1 MGRQSEVMAAPML
14 AATVEATLVNSP
26 NKGRLRN
33 LSMKIASMGD
43 ELSQEK
49 QARADA
55 VELKLKVLDD
65 KLLRAQIA
73 EDEQLKPLNDQ
84 ISRYVEELSAERLS
98 RELTSAKRARKDLEA
113 KLIKMFDETAFSL
126 RLDLAR
132 EKKLTEEAEER
143 HEKEVADEIIR
154 IADSVDQERR
164 QRLDGEEA
172 LLKRIND
179 EIYRLK
185 DTVEQE

>member
-1 MGRQSEVMAAPML
+1 MGRESVAMAQPAPML
-14 AATVEATLVNSP
+14 AHTVEATLVNSP
-26 NKGRLRN
+26 NKQRLRN
-33 LSMKIASMGD
+33 LSMKISSMGD

-84 ISRYVEELSAERLS
+84 IARYVEELSAERLS
-98 RELTSAKRARKDLEA
+98 RESMDERKTKESKSLESSISLDLTSCKRARKDLEA

-126 RLDLAR
+126 RLGSPR
-132 EKKLTEEAEER
+132 EEAHR
-143 HEKEVADEIIR
+143 G
-154 IADSVDQERR
+154 S
-164 QRLDGEEA
+164 
-172 LLKRIND
+172 
-179 EIYRLK
+179 
-185 DTVEQE
+185 

>member
-1 MGRQSEVMAAPML
+1 MGGYNCTTTMSAPML
-14 AATVEATLVNSP
+14 ANTVEATLVNSP
-26 NKGRLRN
+26 NKHRLRN
-33 LSMKIASMGD
+33 LSMKISSMGD
-43 ELSQEK
+43 ELSHEK

-84 ISRYVEELSAERLS
+84 IARYVEELSAERLS
-98 RELTSAKRARKDLEA
+98 RESMDERETKSLESSISLDLTSCKRARKDLEA

-164 QRLDGEEA
+164 QRL
-172 LLKRIND
+172 
-179 EIYRLK
+179 
-185 DTVEQE
+185 

>member
-1 MGRQSEVMAAPML
+1 MGLLGTTMAAPML
-14 AATVEATLVNSP
+14 ATTVEATLVNSP
-26 NKGRLRN
+26 NKSRLRN
-33 LSMKIASMGD
+33 LSMKISAMGD

-73 EDEQLKPLNDQ
+73 EEDKLKPLNEQ
-84 ISRYVEELSAERLS
+84 IARYVEELSAERLS
-98 RELTSAKRARKDLEA
+98 REVMDERKTKEIKAVESSVSLDLTSEKRARKDLESKVI
-113 KLIKMFDETAFSL
+113 KLFDETAFSL

-154 IADSVDQERR
+154 IADSVDQERK
-164 QRLDGEEA
+164 QRL
-172 LLKRIND
+172 
-179 EIYRLK
+179 
-185 DTVEQE
+185 